1 MSQKEKLAVFIT
13 LVAGKLKELNTPDDL
28 VRLCI
33 AGSKKTLANYR
44 SNGNGP
50 DFIKIR
56 GCGIRYEK
64 SSVIAWLEQAAV
76 VVEQVRPAGQ

>member
-28 VRLCI
+28 VRLGI

-44 SNGNGP
+44 CNGNSP

-76 VVEQVRPAGQ
+76 VVEQVRTAGQ

>member
-1 MSQKEKLAVFIT
+1 MGQKEKLASFVVLI
-13 LVAGKLKELNTPDDL
+13 AEKLKELNTPDDL
-28 VRLCI
+28 VRLGI

-44 SNGNGP
+44 CNGNGP